1 MDDGKRQNVSRTGT
15 STGTQKSQKGTISSL
30 QTRGAD
36 SLRMLSITAFCI
48 FVSVNLLAA
57 TYAPIQDCDEVFNY
71 WEPTHY
77 LNHGFGFETWEYSP
91 EYAIRS
97 WLYIL
102 VHALPGKLASYFFL
116 KRRFEFYFIRGLLGC
131 ICAGCETHLF
141 RAIWRA
147 IDPRVAIS
155 FLIAMAAAPGVFH
168 ASVAYLPSSFAMY
181 TTMMGMAAFMDT
193 EDGLKTHKGIMWFGI
208 GATIG
213 WPFSAALVMPLLLE
227 ECVFTKVTGDIS
239 GMAQRITDGGIRSLI
254 IVVRNIRQSL
264 PDFKISSNLL
274 SHSKWGLTCSSIIRC
289 CSSLGASY
297 PTTSSAAH
305 HVARISLAQSH
316 GISTFAICF

>member
-1 MDDGKRQNVSRTGT
+1 MDGRKRQDVSSSHT
-15 STGTQKSQKGTISSL
+15 STDIQKTQMGTKRSPHTMK
-30 QTRGAD
+30 AD
-36 SLRMLSITAFCI
+36 SLRMLSTTAFCI
-48 FVSVNLLAA
+48 FVSVNSLAA
-57 TYAPIQDCDEVFNY
+57 IYAPIQDCDEVFNY

-131 ICAGCETHLF
+131 VCAGCETHLF
-141 RAIWRA
+141 CTIWRA
-147 IDPRVAIS
+147 INPRVAIS
-155 FLIAMAAAPGVFH
+155 FLIAMATAPGMFH
-168 ASVAYLPSSFAMY
+168 ASVAYLPSSFAIY

-208 GATIG
+208 GATVG

-227 ECVFTKVTGDIS
+227 ELVFAKVTGNIS
-239 GMAQRITDGGIRSLI
+239 EMAHRITDGGIRSLI
-254 IVVRNIRQSL
+254 IVVWNPRQSL
-264 PDFKISSNLL
+264 SISRIITNLL
-274 SHSKWGLTCSSIIRC
+274 SHSK
-289 CSSLGASY
+289 
-297 PTTSSAAH
+297 
-305 HVARISLAQSH
+305 
-316 GISTFAICF
+316 

>member
-1 MDDGKRQNVSRTGT
+1 MDGGGRQDVSRIDK
-15 STGTQKSQKGTISSL
+15 STDTQKSQKGTISSL

-36 SLRMLSITAFCI
+36 SLRMLSVIAFCI
-48 FVSVNLLAA
+48 LVTVNLLAA

-155 FLIAMAAAPGVFH
+155 FLIAMAASPGMFH

-213 WPFSAALVMPLLLE
+213 WPFSAALVVPLLLE
-227 ECVFTKVTGDIS
+227 ELVFAKVTDDIS
-239 GMAQRITDGGIRSLI
+239 GMAHRIIDGGIRSLI
-254 IVVRNIRQSL
+254 IVVSNLCQSL
-264 PDFKISSNLL
+264 QVFKIISDLL
-274 SHSKWGLTCSSIIRC
+274 SHSKWGLTSSSIIRC

-297 PTTSSAAH
+297 LTTSSAAH
-305 HVARISLAQSH
+305 HVARISLAPSH
-316 GISTFAICF
+316 CISTFAICF

>member
-1 MDDGKRQNVSRTGT
+1 MPIDGRKRQDVSSSVT
-15 STGTQKSQKGTISSL
+15 STNIQTTQKETKRSPHTMQ
-30 QTRGAD
+30 AD
-36 SLRMLSITAFCI
+36 SLRMLSTTAFCI
-48 FVSVNLLAA
+48 FLSVNSLAA

-102 VHALPGKLASYFFL
+102 VHALPGKLASQFLL

-131 ICAGCETHLF
+131 VCAWCETHLF
-141 RAIWRA
+141 CTIWRA
-147 IDPRVAIS
+147 INPRVAIS
-155 FLIAMAAAPGVFH
+155 FLIAMATAPGMFH

-208 GATIG
+208 GATVG

-227 ECVFTKVTGDIS
+227 ELVFAKVTGNIS
-239 GMAQRITDGGIRSLI
+239 EMAHRITDGGIRSLI
-254 IVVRNIRQSL
+254 IVV
-264 PDFKISSNLL
+264 
-274 SHSKWGLTCSSIIRC
+274 
-289 CSSLGASY
+289 
-297 PTTSSAAH
+297 
-305 HVARISLAQSH
+305 
-316 GISTFAICF
+316 